1 MNAADTSQSIAA
13 RPFAPIHPTHKF
25 KLLLKREYW
34 EHKGGFL
41 WAPLI
46 AGAIS
51 LLLTVMAVIVA
62 EVAARRAISSGGL
75 KIDGEVIVNG
85 LDLSALTRTLDADK
99 LQQLAQGIDLSLLM
113 ASFWPF
119 LVLAFVV
126 FFYCLGSLYDDR
138 KDRSVLFWKSLP
150 LSDTQTVLS
159 KVVSATL
166 VAPVLAVAMA
176 LVTMAGYM
184 LLLSILV
191 MVHGGNPVELL
202 WGPSSPLKIVGALI
216 AAIPV
221 FALWSLPT
229 VGWLMLCSAWA
240 RTKPFLWALMVP
252 LFTGIVVSW
261 FELMKVFDL
270 DSSWFWVN
278 IVGRMLLGTV
288 SGIDTLYRKGALE
301 STGSNGLQEL
311 LTGFSA
317 SGVLSSLAMPGLWIG
332 VAAGAVMILFAIRLR
347 RWRDEG

>member
-1 MNAADTSQSIAA
+1 MNAADTSLPVSA

-159 KVVSATL
+159 KVASATL
-166 VAPVLAVAMA
+166 VAPILAVMMA
-176 LVTMAGYM
+176 LVTMVGYM
-184 LLLSILV
+184 LLLSIIV
-191 MVHGGNPVELL
+191 MVHGGSPIELL
-202 WGPSSPLKIVGALI
+202 WQPASPLKIAAGLV

-221 FALWSLPT
+221 FAFWSLPT

-261 FELMKVFDL
+261 FELMKVFNL
-270 DSSWFWVN
+270 DSSWFWSN

-288 SGIDTLYRKGALE
+288 PGIDMLYRGNV
-301 STGSNGLQEL
+301 TGGNGSDGLQDVL
-311 LTGFSA
+311 SQLSA
-317 SGVLSSLAMPGLWIG
+317 TSVLSSFAMPGLWIG
-332 VAAGAVMILFAIRLR
+332 AAAGAVMIVVAIRLR